1 MNAITRTSET
11 GIVRDGFGERSVERR
26 GETASTAIAAQ
37 AQAEI
42 QAGFIMAMQRP
53 RDDDDVRARLL
64 KECRRPNFAVRS
76 YYSIPRKGA
85 KAGRLTGTPG
95 RVEGL
100 TVRFA
105 EAAIR
110 ISGNIRQSTRT
121 TYDDDYKRMVNVSA
135 TDLETNAVYSRDI
148 ILEKT
153 VERSHPDDRVV
164 LGQRQNSAGT
174 TVYIVQST
182 EEELLVKE
190 SAMVSRMFRT
200 EALRFVPADT
210 LEECEKE
217 IILTVRTQDAKDPDA
232 GRKSIA
238 DGFASLNVMPSDL
251 KTYLG
256 HELAQCSPAELADL
270 RGLFSAL
277 REGQV
282 TWAEVLAERAGSKK
296 DEANGEPAK
305 ATTVAERIR
314 SRQKPSTEQASQKES
329 SGTGSTQSKASGPQ
343 SEASSTPVDGAGPSR
358 AEDKPEP
365 QGAEARSGDKPGETG
380 TSAAPRQPTVAI
392 DWGQKADDLK
402 EVIADAKTDVQKAAA
417 RAMVK
422 QFIEGFPGEIPP
434 ADVADDLRRF
444 AKMSLGS

>member
-1 MNAITRTSET
+1 MNSITKAGDA
-11 GIVRDGFGERSVERR
+11 GIVREGFGERTVERR
-26 GETASTAIAAQ
+26 VETASSAIAAQ

-64 KECRRPNFAVRS
+64 KECRRPNFAVRA

-270 RGLFSAL
+270 RGLFSAI

-282 TWAEVLAERAGSKK
+282 TWAEVLSEKTGTKK
-296 DEANGEPAK
+296 DDANGEPPK

-314 SRQKPSTEQASQKES
+314 SRQKPPTEQKES
-329 SGTGSTQSKASGPQ
+329 GSTD
-343 SEASSTPVDGAGPSR
+343 ASSSR

-365 QGAEARSGDKPGETG
+365 QGAQPK
-380 TSAAPRQPTVAI
+380 QPTVVI

-402 EVIADAKTDVQKAAA
+402 EAIADAKTDVQKAAA
-417 RAMVK
+417 RSMVK
-422 QFIEGFPGEIPP
+422 TFIEGFPGEIPP
-434 ADVADDLRRF
+434 ADIADDLARF